1 MDDKNHILDLI
12 ARRNAAVARGDAEAI
27 VAPLGEDVV
36 AYTLAPPL
44 AHTGAEAR
52 DAETV
57 EAWLATWHTPPRIE
71 LRDPTVLLDGDLAV
85 VFGFAAMRSTTAGGE
100 DNVLWYRTTTAL
112 RRRYGEWAIV
122 HEHES
127 VPFLMDGSDKA
138 ALDLEP

>member
-12 ARRNAAVARGDAEAI
+12 ARRNAAVARGDASAI
-27 VAPLGEDVV
+27 VAPLSEDVV

-44 AHTGAEAR
+44 AHSGAEAR
-52 DAETV
+52 DAKAV
-57 EAWLATWHTPPRIE
+57 GAWLATWHTPPRIE
-71 LRDPTVLLDGDLAV
+71 LRDPTVLIDGDLAV
-85 VFGFAAMRSTTAGGE
+85 AFGFAAMRSISADGE
-100 DNVLWYRTTTAL
+100 ENVMWYRATTVL
-112 RRRYGEWAIV
+112 CRRDGKWSIV